1 MTIEEKN
8 KAIRTYLIEKG
19 FRPRDDKDLKK
30 YITQLNTRLG
40 KQGKHLYI
48 YETNDEIK
56 VSIEDKKPIIP
67 KNHAMYSRATNEEF
81 EKYNAL
87 AKSKNTTLSK
97 LIHELLEKE
106 YQNARTNNNI

>member
-8 KAIRTYLIEKG
+8 KAIRTYLVENG
-19 FRPRDDKDLKK
+19 FRPREDKNLKK

-56 VSIEDKKPIIP
+56 VSIEDKKPFIAKTHSIF
-67 KNHAMYSRATNEEF
+67 SRATEEEF
-81 EKYNAL
+81 EKYNNL
-87 AKSKNTTLSK
+87 AKSRNTTLSA
-97 LIHELLEKE
+97 LIHELLERE
-106 YQNARTNNNI
+106 YNGSNNNI